1 MTNSAPT
8 PQEKALKR
16 VLTISG
22 LDGWSVTVIAVL
34 SLLLTLVFG
43 ELLGLGISLLVLA
56 AGVMELRGRSALKR
70 RDPDGMKLLVR
81 AQLFLLGV
89 ILAYCASRPGSF
101 DALYLK
107 EQLIPEMRQNL
118 LLFGINFDDVLR
130 EVDLTADE
138 IVPLVRMMFLVIYGT
153 VALVS
158 LIYQGGLALY
168 YRSKARFVIE
178 AMSTSPVPP
187 PHSPPA

>member
-1 MTNSAPT
+1 MTHPAPT

-16 VLTISG
+16 VLLISG
-22 LDGWSVTVIAVL
+22 LDGWSLTVIAAL
-34 SLLLTLVFG
+34 NLLLTLVFG
-43 ELLGLGISLLVLA
+43 ELLGMSISLLVLV
-56 AGVMELRGRSALKR
+56 AGVMELRGRRALKR
-70 RDPDGMKLLVR
+70 RDPAGMKLLVR
-81 AQLFLLGV
+81 AQLFLLTV
-89 ILAYCASRPGSF
+89 ILVYCARCLGSF
-101 DALYLK
+101 DAGYLQ

-130 EVDLTADE
+130 EVDLTVDE

-168 YRSKARFVIE
+168 YRSKIRLVTE
-178 AMSTSPVPP
+178 ALGTPPVPLAQHP
-187 PHSPPA
+187 LA